1 LRRYFTLSPNHVLA
15 VQAYGIVEFAYPP
28 FYELAL
34 LGGDKVM
41 RGYLYG
47 RYRDRLYYAFQ
58 AEYRTPV
65 IWRFGLVFFGGLG
78 DVASKFANISIATI
92 KPTYGFGVRFRIDEL
107 QKLDLRV
114 DVGFGEEDAS
124 GVYFSVNQAF

>member
-1 LRRYFTLSPNHVLA
+1 
-15 VQAYGIVEFAYPP
+15 
-28 FYELAL
+28 
-34 LGGDKVM
+34 M

-47 RYRDRLYYAFQ
+47 RYRDRLYYAAQ
-58 AEYRTPV
+58 AEYRMPD
-65 IWRFGLVFFGGLG
+65 IFWRFGLVFFGGLG